1 MTTSI
6 QTLEL
11 GNKAHNKCPNLFNDQ
26 RESFQ
31 AQEKMDYKH
40 PCRVGDHSVI
50 SISWLLPDLRQYPY
64 WPLVISAAQCINEKY
79 CSYYHHPSCI
89 VSTGYKC
96 HKNKKKNKYSI
107 VPYNKQIKLIFY
119 DIWVYIAYDCH
130 CHTWVIYFLITD
142 MHIVSA
148 ILSLFESMD
157 QHEI

>member
-1 MTTSI
+1 M
-6 QTLEL
+6 
-11 GNKAHNKCPNLFNDQ
+11 
-26 RESFQ
+26 
-31 AQEKMDYKH
+31 
-40 PCRVGDHSVI
+40 
-50 SISWLLPDLRQYPY
+50 
-64 WPLVISAAQCINEKY
+64 
-79 CSYYHHPSCI
+79 
-89 VSTGYKC
+89 STGYKC
-96 HKNKKKNKYSI
+96 HKNLKKNKYSI